1 MKTFLLS
8 IALLFSTT
16 TIGLSQNMDNEKLG
30 EIFELLSDTII
41 GGPGNWR
48 MMIADVPMI
57 CITDQFANRMRIV
70 SPIKPVADSSDEEIM
85 ACMEANF
92 HTSLDV
98 RYSISE
104 GIICT
109 AFIHPLAELTD
120 EQVLDAIAQIYAASK
135 TYGTE
140 YTSTNFV
147 FPKKEEGNKR
157 RVKKN

>member
-1 MKTFLLS
+1 MKA
-8 IALLFSTT
+8 ILFSFALFFTATT
-16 TIGLSQNMDNEKLG
+16 SFSQKMDNEQLG

-41 GGPGNWR
+41 GVEGNWR

-57 CITDQFANRMRIV
+57 CLTDQFANRMRIV
-70 SPIKPVADSSDEEIM
+70 APIKEVAKASEEEII

-120 EQVLDAIAQIYAASK
+120 EQVVDAIAQIFAAYK
-135 TYGTE
+135 TYGSE
-140 YTSTNFV
+140 YTSTNFT
-147 FPKKEEGNKR
+147 FPKKEEEKKR
-157 RVKKN
+157 EIKKN